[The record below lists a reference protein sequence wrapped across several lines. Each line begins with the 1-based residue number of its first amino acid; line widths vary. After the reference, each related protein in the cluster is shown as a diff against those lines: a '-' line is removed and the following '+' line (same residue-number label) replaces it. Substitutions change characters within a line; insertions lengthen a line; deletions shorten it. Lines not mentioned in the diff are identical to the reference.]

1 MFNTFMCM
9 HQTQTNLKAHD
20 KLKSIYNRV
29 GSPRWTE
36 NIQMVQGHNPPGTL
50 RFNLCFVWSWRMI
63 KIGQIIKA
71 TLCRIWHCVQFL
83 CNITIIKTNP
93 MSVGANNVT
102 CWKLVPWSK
111 HACNAVITEVTECR
125 NQWWPLL
132 HVTPNLSQPVSC
144 PSLQLYYQ

>member
-50 RFNLCFVWSWRMI
+50 RFNLCFVWSLRMI

-102 CWKLVPWSK
+102 C
-111 HACNAVITEVTECR
+111 
-125 NQWWPLL
+125 
-132 HVTPNLSQPVSC
+132 
-144 PSLQLYYQ
+144 